1 MAGPVPGGLT
11 AHGGIKCKD
20 QPTTRALRLGW
31 RRPGQFI
38 KEGFDL
44 ASFIRRRNLPLG
56 DIILSP
62 VDRLIGLFGCLEGH
76 AFSIVRAMTG
86 SVQVIHDIRALRAQV
101 QTWRTAGERIALV
114 PTMGALH
121 EGHLSLMQ
129 LAQNHADRLVV
140 SIFVNPTQFGP
151 GEDFDQYP
159 RTLDADLAGLE
170 NVGTDAA
177 FTPTAAEMYPDGFAT
192 EVRVTGLTDVLCGTA
207 RPGHF
212 DGVAL
217 IVTKLLLACLPD
229 MAVFGEKDY
238 QQLQVVRRFV
248 TDLNI
253 PVEIVGGPI
262 LREADGLAL
271 SSRNRYLSAEERQ
284 IAAAFP
290 RILQSV
296 RDAVGQGAAINPTCE
311 AAKADLLKA
320 GFNRVDYLEIRDTAT
335 LALVETL
342 NVPAR
347 VFGAARIGQTRLI
360 DNWAVES
367 D

>member
-1 MAGPVPGGLT
+1 M
-11 AHGGIKCKD
+11 
-20 QPTTRALRLGW
+20 
-31 RRPGQFI
+31 
-38 KEGFDL
+38 
-44 ASFIRRRNLPLG
+44 
-56 DIILSP
+56 
-62 VDRLIGLFGCLEGH
+62 
-76 AFSIVRAMTG
+76 
-86 SVQVIHDIRALRAQV
+86 
-101 QTWRTAGERIALV
+101 
-114 PTMGALH
+114 
-121 EGHLSLMQ
+121 
-129 LAQNHADRLVV
+129 V

-159 RTLDADLAGLE
+159 RTLDTDLAGLE
-170 NVGTDAA
+170 EVGADAA
-177 FTPTAAEMYPDGFAT
+177 FTPTATEMYPDGFAT
-192 EVRVTGLTDVLCGTA
+192 EVRVTGLTDVLCGAT

-238 QQLQVVRRFV
+238 QQLQVIRRFV

-262 LREADGLAL
+262 LREPDGLAL

-284 IAAAFP
+284 VAASFP

-296 RDAVGQGAAINPTCE
+296 RDAVQEGTAIAETCE
-311 AAKADLLKA
+311 NAKADLLNA
-320 GFNRVDYLEIRDTAT
+320 GFNRVDYLEIRDAAT

-347 VFGAARIGQTRLI
+347 VFGAAHIGQTRLI
-360 DNWAVES
+360 DNWAAE
-367 D
+367 